1 MGYQCACIE
10 NFSPRQVKINSFPAM
25 KSGEDM
31 ESGECE
37 REKLE
42 VLLANLNDQANRTIP
57 AGNFML
63 AIVVELVGDEYR
75 GSESEEQDDGG
86 ERFFK
91 FVHF

>member
-1 MGYQCACIE
+1 M
-10 NFSPRQVKINSFPAM
+10 KICFFPAM
-25 KSGEDM
+25 KSGECM

-42 VLLANLNDQANRTIP
+42 VLLANLHGQADRTIP
-57 AGNFML
+57 AGNFMP
-63 AIVVELVGDEYR
+63 AIVVKLVGDEDR
-75 GSESEEQDDGG
+75 GSESEEQNDDG